1 MNIFRL
7 LEVASLRLKTN
18 DALFHE
24 QADTVLG
31 ILRSA
36 GVLPHK
42 RSSLNGS
49 LHKLVAAMIVQAYDD
64 NTTIDVAVRRAGTF
78 HHYGY
83 SRVNWTGSD
92 VILDVAAAPPLNQAS
107 EFSNTT
113 SYSLGLG
120 LRLNEATS
128 ASLTYSWEK
137 GTNPGG
143 ASTSPFTMS
152 NGSETLSLG
161 CNIKLG

>member
-1 MNIFRL
+1 MNVFRL
-7 LEVASLRLKTN
+7 LELASVRLTTN

-49 LHKLVAAMIVQAYDD
+49 LHKLVAAMIVEAYDT

-78 HHYGY
+78 HRYGY
-83 SRVNWTGSD
+83 STK
-92 VILDVAAAPPLNQAS
+92 IIEYLDAA
-107 EFSNTT
+107 E
-113 SYSLGLG
+113 
-120 LRLNEATS
+120 E
-128 ASLTYSWEK
+128 
-137 GTNPGG
+137 
-143 ASTSPFTMS
+143 
-152 NGSETLSLG
+152 
-161 CNIKLG
+161 

>member
-7 LEVASLRLKTN
+7 LQVASVRLATN

-36 GVLPHK
+36 GVLPFK

-49 LHKLVAAMIVQAYDD
+49 LHKQVAAMIVQAYDD

-83 SRVNWTGSD
+83 STKIVEYLDAAVEQGLLISQTGKAKGALALAD
-92 VILDVAAAPPLNQAS
+92 IL
-107 EFSNTT
+107 
-113 SYSLGLG
+113 
-120 LRLNEATS
+120 EAYLDE
-128 ASLTYSWEK
+128 AQ
-137 GTNPGG
+137 
-143 ASTSPFTMS
+143 
-152 NGSETLSLG
+152 LSLA
-161 CNIKLG
+161 

>member
-1 MNIFRL
+1 MNVFRL
-7 LEVASLRLKTN
+7 LEVASLRLATN

-36 GVLPHK
+36 GVLPHR

-83 SRVNWTGSD
+83 STKIVEYLDAAVEQGLLISQTGKAKGALALAD
-92 VILDVAAAPPLNQAS
+92 IL
-107 EFSNTT
+107 
-113 SYSLGLG
+113 
-120 LRLNEATS
+120 EAYLDE
-128 ASLTYSWEK
+128 AQ
-137 GTNPGG
+137 
-143 ASTSPFTMS
+143 
-152 NGSETLSLG
+152 LSLA
-161 CNIKLG
+161 

>member
-1 MNIFRL
+1 MNVFRL
-7 LEVASLRLKTN
+7 LELASERLTTN

-49 LHKLVAAMIVQAYDD
+49 LHKLVSAMIVQTYDD

-83 SRVNWTGSD
+83 STKIVEYLDAAVEQGLLTSQTGK
-92 VILDVAAAPPLNQAS
+92 A
-107 EFSNTT
+107 
-113 SYSLGLG
+113 
-120 LRLNEATS
+120 
-128 ASLTYSWEK
+128 K
-137 GTNPGG
+137 G
-143 ASTSPFTMS
+143 A
-152 NGSETLSLG
+152 LSLG
-161 CNIKLG
+161 DILEAYLAEAQLSLA

>member
-1 MNIFRL
+1 MNVFRL
-7 LEVASLRLKTN
+7 LEVAALRLATN

-49 LHKLVAAMIVQAYDD
+49 LHKLVSAMIVQAYED
-64 NTTIDVAVRRAGTF
+64 NTNIDVAVRRAETF

-83 SRVNWTGSD
+83 STKIVEYLDTAVEQGLLVSQTGKAKGALSLAD
-92 VILDVAAAPPLNQAS
+92 ILEAYLAEAQ
-107 EFSNTT
+107 
-113 SYSLGLG
+113 
-120 LRLNEATS
+120 LRLV
-128 ASLTYSWEK
+128 
-137 GTNPGG
+137 
-143 ASTSPFTMS
+143 
-152 NGSETLSLG
+152 
-161 CNIKLG
+161 

>member
-7 LEVASLRLKTN
+7 LELASLRLKTN

-36 GVLPHK
+36 GVLPHR

-49 LHKLVAAMIVQAYDD
+49 LHKLVAAMIVQAYED

-83 SRVNWTGSD
+83 STKVVDYLDKAVEQGLLISKTGK
-92 VILDVAAAPPLNQAS
+92 A
-107 EFSNTT
+107 
-113 SYSLGLG
+113 
-120 LRLNEATS
+120 
-128 ASLTYSWEK
+128 K
-137 GTNPGG
+137 G
-143 ASTSPFTMS
+143 A
-152 NGSETLSLG
+152 LSLG
-161 CNIKLG
+161 EILEAYLAEAQLTLV

>member
-24 QADTVLG
+24 QSDTVLG

-36 GVLPHK
+36 SVLPLR

-49 LHKLVAAMIVQAYDD
+49 LHKLVAAMIVQAYGD

-83 SRVNWTGSD
+83 STKVVDYLDKAVEQGLLISQTGK
-92 VILDVAAAPPLNQAS
+92 A
-107 EFSNTT
+107 
-113 SYSLGLG
+113 
-120 LRLNEATS
+120 
-128 ASLTYSWEK
+128 K
-137 GTNPGG
+137 G
-143 ASTSPFTMS
+143 A
-152 NGSETLSLG
+152 LSLG
-161 CNIKLG
+161 DILEAYLAEAQLSLA

>member
-1 MNIFRL
+1 MNVFRL
-7 LEVASLRLKTN
+7 LELASVRLTTN

-36 GVLPHK
+36 GVLPFK

-49 LHKLVAAMIVQAYDD
+49 LHKQVAAMIVQAYED

-83 SRVNWTGSD
+83 STKVVEYLDAAVEQGLLISQTGK
-92 VILDVAAAPPLNQAS
+92 A
-107 EFSNTT
+107 
-113 SYSLGLG
+113 
-120 LRLNEATS
+120 
-128 ASLTYSWEK
+128 K
-137 GTNPGG
+137 G
-143 ASTSPFTMS
+143 A
-152 NGSETLSLG
+152 LSLG
-161 CNIKLG
+161 EILEAYLSQEQLSLV